1 MISMKRV
8 LLVVAH
14 PDDDVLGCGGL
25 LAKYKNN
32 SNIIFKVLF
41 LGEGSSCRYNKKEL
55 NTTNVRETIEER
67 NSYAIEALNL
77 LSVNEYT
84 FNNYNCGRF
93 DQIDLIDI
101 GKTIEKEINLFKPD
115 TIFTHSEFDVNNDH
129 QLTYQ
134 AVLQATRPGAKN
146 FVKNI
151 LSFEILSSSEWRF
164 SDSFQPNL
172 FIELSNKELKL
183 KIEALNKYLSETKD
197 FPFPRS
203 DKGLEVLSNYRGM
216 QIAKNN
222 VEAFKLIRG
231 MIE

>member
-1 MISMKRV
+1 MKKV
-8 LLVVAH
+8 LIVVAH
-14 PDDDVLGCGGL
+14 PDDDILGCGGL
-25 LAKYKNN
+25 LSKYKENA
-32 SNIIFKVLF
+32 NIIFKVLF
-41 LGEGSSCRYNKKEL
+41 LGEGSSCRYKKVKL
-55 NTTNVRETIEER
+55 NSKIVQKTIKKR
-67 NSYAIEALNL
+67 NSYAIESLNL
-77 LSVNEYT
+77 LGVKEYS
-84 FNNYNCGRF
+84 FINNTCGRF
-93 DQIDLIDI
+93 DQIDLIDL
-101 GKTIEKEINLFKPD
+101 GKTIEYEINLFKPD

-129 QLTYQ
+129 QITYQ

-146 FVKNI
+146 FVRNI

-172 FIELSNKELKL
+172 FIELSNKEVKL
-183 KIEALNKYLSETKD
+183 KIKALNKYLSEIKD

-203 DKGLEVLSNYRGM
+203 DKGLKVLANYRGM